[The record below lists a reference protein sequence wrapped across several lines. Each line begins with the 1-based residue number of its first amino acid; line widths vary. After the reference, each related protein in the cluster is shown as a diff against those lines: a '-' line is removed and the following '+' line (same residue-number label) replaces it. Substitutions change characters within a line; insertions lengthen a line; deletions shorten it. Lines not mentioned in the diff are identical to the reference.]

1 MTESTPP
8 RARYDP
14 LVLVET
20 KDLPR
25 EEWLAWRRKGIG
37 GSDVAGIMGIS
48 PFRTAR
54 DVYYDKLNIVS
65 VEEDES
71 NWVAKEMGNLLE
83 PLTAKIFQKKTGY
96 QIYQVKKMFYHPK
109 YTFMLADVDYFITLP
124 DGTTAI
130 LEIKTTDRSNLGEWT
145 REEKET
151 VPVYYEVQ
159 GRHYMAVTDIDRVFF
174 CCFYGRDEDSI
185 LIREIKRDFSYEEEL
200 IYLEQYF
207 WEENVRKKSPPP
219 YLEDGKLV
227 MESVLNHIAPA
238 DLKAPEVTFDLD
250 MKTVL
255 MRYLEL
261 QEEKKSSEVQS
272 KMLENEL
279 QRLKALLIAKM
290 GSSCTAVCEQAG
302 QRYTVTYKPV
312 LTPRIDKDGL
322 LRLKLQYPEIYQEFV
337 GESKARRFHVK
348 VSAAEAA

>member
-1 MTESTPP
+1 M
-8 RARYDP
+8 
-14 LVLVET
+14 
-20 KDLPR
+20 
-25 EEWLAWRRKGIG
+25 
-37 GSDVAGIMGIS
+37 AGIMGIS

-83 PLTAKIFQKKTGY
+83 PLVAKIFQKKTGY
-96 QIYQVKKMFYHPK
+96 KILQIKKMFYHPR
-109 YTFMLADVDYFITLP
+109 YPFMLADVDYFITLP

-130 LEIKTTDRSNLGEWT
+130 LEIKTTDRGNTGEWFLNG
-145 REEKET
+145 EET

-185 LIREIKRDFSYEEEL
+185 LIREIKRDFAYEEEM

-207 WEENVRKKSPPP
+207 WNEYVQKKLPPP

-227 MESVLNHIAPA
+227 MESVLNHTAPA
-238 DLKAPEVTFDLD
+238 DKNAPAITLDLS

-261 QEEKKSSEVQS
+261 QEEKKSSEVAS
-272 KMLENEL
+272 KKLESEL

-290 GSSCTAVCEQAG
+290 GSSCTAVCEQNG
-302 QRYTVTYKPV
+302 QSYTVTYNPIRKPG
-312 LTPRIDKDGL
+312 IDKDGL
-322 LRLKLQYPEIYQEFV
+322 LRLKLQHPEIYEEFV
-337 GESKARRFHVK
+337 KMSESRRFHVK
-348 VSAAEAA
+348 ISVAEAA